1 MAIRKNKKRID
12 PRYFLNETTYRDL
25 EEAQQVP
32 LNDPGAISQMFVGSK
47 DPQTGDF
54 PELQLTPN
62 AFISPRFQA
71 NMYMIDYG
79 TRAGGGNTMVIG
91 KAPELMDAI
100 TMALKKLSAQGINA
114 THGTIIP
121 PTKRASTGLQ

>member
-25 EEAQQVP
+25 DEAQQVP
-32 LNDPGAISQMFVGSK
+32 LNDIGAISQMFMGGK
-47 DPQTGDF
+47 TERGNF
-54 PELQLTPN
+54 PELQLAPN

-71 NMYMIDYG
+71 NMYMIDFG

-100 TMALKKLSAQGINA
+100 TMALEKLSAKGINA
-114 THGTIIP
+114 THGTVIP
-121 PTKRASTGLQ
+121 PL